1 MYPSEPEQAKLSS
14 RPMSEAAPSNLAAVQ
29 GITVGHWT
37 DSQSATGCTVTLAP
51 PGGMRAACAVRGRAS
66 GTRELDA
73 LDPRHLVGHIDAVL
87 LTGGSA
93 YGLGAADGVMRWLRG
108 RGGGFPVGPAGV
120 VPIVPTA
127 VIFDFDLAP
136 GAKAD
141 RWPGADDAYRA
152 CAAAATAIPEGS
164 VGAGTGAT
172 VGKALGPRGAMKG
185 GVGTWAARAGD
196 VVVGALVVL
205 NAVGNV
211 LDANGRVLAGARG
224 ADGRFVDALGYLAQG
239 GAPFARGGAGQN
251 TTLAVVATN
260 ARLDRVALQALAHV
274 AGDALAALRRIA
286 AGERLA
292 ADIRLLPDSS
302 VGDEQAAVVTAAAAP
317 LVREPRVNADRVSE
331 ALHGETLEVL
341 ERRTDTWLRVRAADG
356 YLAWVHPGYVALGTA
371 AWAED
376 WAARASVRSLRA
388 DLRCQGERFRLAA
401 RRRGGAAAAR
411 PAGASRTWCCG
422 PAWDGSGTRPYR
434 AAASSRTACSPIRRR

>member
-51 PGGMRAACAVRGRAS
+51 PGGMRAACAVRGRAC
-66 GTRELDA
+66 G
-73 LDPRHLVGHIDAVL
+73 
-87 LTGGSA
+87 
-93 YGLGAADGVMRWLRG
+93 
-108 RGGGFPVGPAGV
+108 
-120 VPIVPTA
+120 
-127 VIFDFDLAP
+127 
-136 GAKAD
+136 
-141 RWPGADDAYRA
+141 
-152 CAAAATAIPEGS
+152 AAATEIPEGS

-260 ARLDRVALQALAHV
+260 ARLDRVALQALAHA
-274 AGDALAALRRIA
+274 AGDALARRI
-286 AGERLA
+286 
-292 ADIRLLPDSS
+292 
-302 VGDEQAAVVTAAAAP
+302 V
-317 LVREPRVNADRVSE
+317 
-331 ALHGETLEVL
+331 
-341 ERRTDTWLRVRAADG
+341 
-356 YLAWVHPGYVALGTA
+356 
-371 AWAED
+371 
-376 WAARASVRSLRA
+376 
-388 DLRCQGERFRLAA
+388 
-401 RRRGGAAAAR
+401 
-411 PAGASRTWCCG
+411 
-422 PAWDGSGTRPYR
+422 
-434 AAASSRTACSPIRRR
+434 

>member
-93 YGLGAADGVMRWLRG
+93 YGLGAADGVMRWLKERG
-108 RGGGFPVGPAGV
+108 RGFPVGPAGV

-239 GAPFARGGAGQN
+239 GAPFARGGGAGQN
-251 TTLAVVATN
+251 TTLAIVATN
-260 ARLDRVALQALAHV
+260 ARLDRLALHALAHA
-274 AGDALAALRRIA
+274 AGDALARRIVPYATPFDGDTVFALRTA
-286 AGERLA
+286 
-292 ADIRLLPDSS
+292 P
-302 VGDEQAAVVTAAAAP
+302 VTAATP
-317 LVREPRVNADRVSE
+317 LQPE
-331 ALHGETLEVL
+331 ALAALAVPEAV
-341 ERRTDTWLRVRAADG
+341 ERAVRLARGVRDIPGLADG
-356 YLAWVHPGYVALGTA
+356 
-371 AWAED
+371 
-376 WAARASVRSLRA
+376 
-388 DLRCQGERFRLAA
+388 
-401 RRRGGAAAAR
+401 GA
-411 PAGASRTWCCG
+411 
-422 PAWDGSGTRPYR
+422 
-434 AAASSRTACSPIRRR
+434 

>member
-87 LTGGSA
+87 L
-93 YGLGAADGVMRWLRG
+93 
-108 RGGGFPVGPAGV
+108 
-120 VPIVPTA
+120 
-127 VIFDFDLAP
+127 P
-136 GAKAD
+136 G
-141 RWPGADDAYRA
+141 A
-152 CAAAATAIPEGS
+152 CAAAATEIPEGS

-224 ADGRFVDALGYLAQG
+224 ADGRFVDAL
-239 GAPFARGGAGQN
+239 
-251 TTLAVVATN
+251 
-260 ARLDRVALQALAHV
+260 
-274 AGDALAALRRIA
+274 
-286 AGERLA
+286 
-292 ADIRLLPDSS
+292 
-302 VGDEQAAVVTAAAAP
+302 
-317 LVREPRVNADRVSE
+317 
-331 ALHGETLEVL
+331 
-341 ERRTDTWLRVRAADG
+341 
-356 YLAWVHPGYVALGTA
+356 
-371 AWAED
+371 
-376 WAARASVRSLRA
+376 
-388 DLRCQGERFRLAA
+388 
-401 RRRGGAAAAR
+401 
-411 PAGASRTWCCG
+411 
-422 PAWDGSGTRPYR
+422 
-434 AAASSRTACSPIRRR
+434 

>member
-51 PGGMRAACAVRGRAS
+51 PGGTRAACAVRGRAS

-93 YGLGAADGVMRWLRG
+93 YGLGAADGVMRWLKERG
-108 RGGGFPVGPAGV
+108 RGFPVGPAGV
-120 VPIVPTA
+120 VPSDPA
-127 VIFDFDLAP
+127 AGIFDSDLAP

-152 CAAAATAIPEGS
+152 CAAAGTAIPEGS

-224 ADGRFVDALGYLAQG
+224 ADGRLVDALGFLAQG
-239 GAPFARGGAGQN
+239 GAPFARGGGAGQN
-251 TTLAVVATN
+251 TTLAIVATN
-260 ARLDRVALQALAHV
+260 ARLDRVALQALAHA
-274 AGDALAALRRIA
+274 AGDALARRIVPYATPFDGDVVFALSTAQVPA
-286 AGERLA
+286 ATPL
-292 ADIRLLPDSS
+292 
-302 VGDEQAAVVTAAAAP
+302 QA
-317 LVREPRVNADRVSE
+317 E
-331 ALHGETLEVL
+331 AL
-341 ERRTDTWLRVRAADG
+341 
-356 YLAWVHPGYVALGTA
+356 
-371 AWAED
+371 
-376 WAARASVRSLRA
+376 AARAVPAAVERA
-388 DLRCQGERFRLAA
+388 VRLA
-401 RRRGGAAAAR
+401 RGVRDIPGLADQDREA
-411 PAGASRTWCCG
+411 
-422 PAWDGSGTRPYR
+422 
-434 AAASSRTACSPIRRR
+434 